1 MSAARWT
8 LRTAA
13 LLLPLTLAGCS
24 YLVPTRRKLP
34 VPIAPSVVQTV
45 TPQQLVENLNQQ
57 WAGLDSLTATVEIY
71 ATQKKS
77 AEGVETS
84 FPSCRGY
91 IIISKPRN
99 LRVAGT
105 YFGVKLFDMA
115 SDGSNFTLVIPTKNT
130 VVEGSNAIKEKSANE
145 LENLRPDFFFDAIVV
160 RGLNP
165 GEEFMVAG
173 DRETVEDTAKKHLYD
188 EPEYILS
195 VMRREADSQQLKP
208 VRQITFHRDDLR
220 PYEQNLYDEQGT
232 LETQILY
239 ANYKN
244 SGAGMYPSQ
253 VTIKRPLEGIQ
264 LVLDVVRVQENVNLP
279 PGEFDVKAPDGY
291 TVRQLK

>member
-1 MSAARWT
+1 MRAAPRV

-13 LLLPLTLAGCS
+13 LLLPLTLSGCS
-24 YLVPTRRKLP
+24 YLLPTRRHLP
-34 VPIAPSVVQTV
+34 VPIAPSVVQTA
-45 TPQQLVENLNQQ
+45 TPQQLVEKVNQQ
-57 WAGLDSLTATVEIY
+57 WNALDNLTATVEIY
-71 ATQKKS
+71 ATEKKT

-115 SDGSNFTLVIPTKNT
+115 SDGSNFTLVIPTKST
-130 VVEGSNAIKEKSANE
+130 AIEGSNTVKEKSANQ

-173 DRETVEDTAKKHLYD
+173 DTETVEDTAKKHLYN
-188 EPEYILS
+188 EPEYVLS
-195 VMRREADSQQLKP
+195 VMRREPGSQQLMP
-208 VRQITFHRDDLR
+208 VRQITFHRDDLQ

-232 LETQILY
+232 LQTQILY
-239 ANYKN
+239 ANYTN
-244 SGAGMYPSQ
+244 SGAGMYPSR
-253 VTIKRPLEGIQ
+253 VTINRPLEGIQ
-264 LVLDVVRVQENVNLP
+264 LVLEVVRVQQNVNLP
-279 PGEFDVKAPDGY
+279 PGEFDVKAPDGF